1 MMLWMLEERDVR
13 LFVCADS
20 ALLWKS
26 TTVCMLTW
34 VEYE

>member
-13 LFVCADS
+13 LFVCAEP

-26 TTVCMLTW
+26 TTVCMLIW